1 MYGKVFGLGRPII
14 TVVQSTHSIMANHA
28 TRGYIASSAPWRS
41 LAQPKVPA
49 VFVMVGDVLGEQPLQ
64 VPLVESNHMVQQL
77 AAAAPDPTFGDTI
90 LPETFE
96 RGRHGVYL
104 EGSNGCPDLRP
115 VFCVP
120 VMDEKSGS
128 RLERKRLPQLLDDP
142 TAGRMLRDVAMQDTQ
157 AIVADDKEA
166 VEDAEA
172 DRGHGEEVHGRNRF
186 PVIPKKGAPA
196 WAGWGSLG
204 TCFIQRETLRSD
216 TWKPTMGSSP

>member
-14 TVVQSTHSIMANHA
+14 TVVQSTQSIMGNHA

-77 AAAAPDPTFGDTI
+77 AAAAPDPTFGDHHSCQGLSNEVGTSFI
-90 LPETFE
+90 LRDRMAARTSVPYFAS
-96 RGRHGVYL
+96 RSWMRNLGAA
-104 EGSNGCPDLRP
+104 SNG
-115 VFCVP
+115 
-120 VMDEKSGS
+120 
-128 RLERKRLPQLLDDP
+128 KRLPQLLDDP
-142 TAGRMLRDVAMQDTQ
+142 TAGRMLRDVEMQDTP
-157 AIVADDKEA
+157 AIVTDDKEA

-186 PVIPKKGAPA
+186 PVIPKKGA
-196 WAGWGSLG
+196 
-204 TCFIQRETLRSD
+204 
-216 TWKPTMGSSP
+216 